1 MDVIPTLAALAAT
14 TATAAFCGWRG
25 ARPPDF
31 VKGPRLMP
39 WRMLMVLSGTAALF
53 LAAHLLNLLGL
64 ETGGGR
70 GQGQ

>member
-1 MDVIPTLAALAAT
+1 
-14 TATAAFCGWRG
+14 
-25 ARPPDF
+25 
-31 VKGPRLMP
+31 
-39 WRMLMVLSGTAALF
+39 MLMVLSGTAALF